1 MQEFQIG
8 GTRGENHEIHFCY
21 FAGGCDDGGAHS
33 NKRAGATGAR
43 GRSQRAGLRCRLYR
57 RYAVAEK
64 RRHIGFQAIS
74 RRLPQEEGNLRCEV
88 VQRLEQPNQFVTLQ
102 IWKDRKSFDAHAG
115 NPAATALRDKLRPML
130 ESPYDERVHLGLSVA
145 PPQPTPSGRPTYVV
159 THVDVIPPRAG
170 DAVAL
175 LGQIADASRKEAANS
190 RFEVLQQT
198 NRNNHF
204 SIVEI
209 WPNRKVFEARAATPG
224 VIQFRNQL
232 QPMIGALYD
241 QRLYKILD

>member
-1 MQEFQIG
+1 
-8 GTRGENHEIHFCY
+8 
-21 FAGGCDDGGAHS
+21 
-33 NKRAGATGAR
+33 
-43 GRSQRAGLRCRLYR
+43 
-57 RYAVAEK
+57 
-64 RRHIGFQAIS
+64 
-74 RRLPQEEGNLRCEV
+74 
-88 VQRLEQPNQFVTLQ
+88 
-102 IWKDRKSFDAHAG
+102 
-115 NPAATALRDKLRPML
+115 ML
-130 ESPYDERVHLGLSVA
+130 ESPYDERVHHGLSVA

-175 LGQIADASRKEAANS
+175 LGQIADAGRKEAANN

-204 SIVEI
+204 SIVEL
-209 WPNRKVFEARAATPG
+209 WQRKVFEARAATPG

-241 QRLYKILD
+241 QRLLQDLGLTGAWQPRSSTRLQGLPKIDATASSRGARASPWRTNPWRSPTARCG

>member
-1 MQEFQIG
+1 MRAFFLVLLSG
-8 GTRGENHEIHFCY
+8 AMM
-21 FAGGCDDGGAHS
+21 AGVTQTSAQ
-33 NKRAGATGAR
+33 APPAPATDPNAPVYVVGYIDVMPSAKNSVISAFKQFR
-43 GRSQRAGLRCRLYR
+43 DACR
-57 RYAVAEK
+57 K
-64 RRHIGFQAIS
+64 
-74 RRLPQEEGNLRCEV
+74 EEGNLRCEV

-102 IWKDRKSFDAHAG
+102 IWKDKNSFDAHAST
-115 NPAATALRDKLRPML
+115 PAATALRDKLRPLL
-130 ESPYDERVHLGLSVA
+130 ESPYDERIHRGLSVA

-159 THVDVIPPRAG
+159 THVDVIPPRAD

-175 LGQIADASRKEAANS
+175 LGQLADATRKEPTNN

-198 NRNNHF
+198 NRANHF
-204 SIVEI
+204 SVVEL

-232 QPMIGALYD
+232 QPMAGALYD